1 MSTFLWP
8 FPSRWTIPNVP
19 FRSLAGFRVIALA
32 AIGALAAC
40 SHSTAPEGQPATLTV
55 TSTDFTEGAAI
66 PADFTC
72 KGAGRAPSLSWSGDT
87 KGAKALAVVVDDP
100 DAPSG
105 TYVHWIVLDLPASTT
120 ALSSNGVRGLKEA
133 KNSSSKKGWTPPCPP
148 SGLHHY
154 RFTVYAL
161 KQATGLGDGAD
172 RSDALDA
179 VTKNAI
185 ASGRLTG
192 TVEH

>member
-1 MSTFLWP
+1 VRFSG
-8 FPSRWTIPNVP
+8 
-19 FRSLAGFRVIALA
+19 LAGFRVIAIATGSAVA
-32 AIGALAAC
+32 AIGGLAAC
-40 SHSTAPEGQPATLTV
+40 SHTTTPEGQPATLTV

>member
-1 MSTFLWP
+1 MRFCSP
-8 FPSRWTIPNVP
+8 
-19 FRSLAGFRVIALA
+19 AGFSVVVLA
-32 AIGALAAC
+32 ALGALTAC
-40 SHSTAPEGQPATLTV
+40 SDTKTPEGPPTTLTV
-55 TSTDFTEGAAI
+55 TSSDFTEGATI

-72 KGAGRAPSLSWSGDT
+72 KGAGRVPSLSWSGDT

-105 TYVHWIVLDLPASTT
+105 TYVHWIVLDLPASAT

-133 KNSSSKKGWTPPCPP
+133 KNSASEKGWTPPCPP
-148 SGLHHY
+148 SGTHHY

-161 KQATGLGDGAD
+161 KQPTGLGDGAE

-179 VTKNAI
+179 IGKNSV

-192 TVEH
+192 VVEH